1 MAQNPFEKALQD
13 EGLVGT
19 PLESLARSIYMQES
33 GAGKNT
39 KTSNAGA
46 VGGMQILPGTF
57 NEMLPGG
64 NINDPYDNSRA
75 GLRYI
80 KKLSDMSGGDPSLV
94 AAGYYGGPGGMQKA
108 KQGVAVSDPRNP
120 NAPTTL
126 EYAKQVTSRQG
137 KNVSRETLKPESVI
151 ADAGEGYQAAYALM
165 AMADEEP
172 ETEREKEAKEAQ
184 ADISAAQQFSALK
197 KQLSGIKPASPFA
210 AQGSEEPQN
219 FKDGG
224 EVEDDEDDRREAKK
238 ELELFL
244 KKATREESP
253 LDVKFTV
260 PPSQP
265 MVVEGLGVQRGA
277 PPSVMG
283 RVGYDQDGFRVGASG
298 VAVKTPQG
306 VKYMPGMY
314 DVGYRTPMAGGELDM
329 SYSRAIKSMP
339 GMPTPQMANVRYVR
353 KFEKGGEAQA
363 NETSKK
369 DFEDFLKQETP
380 YEQKDLEGKIAHRL
394 GLSSALDA
402 ANRAPSEMGFR
413 NDAGTKG
420 DAVRHMALM
429 RGIEQKYGPFAAKA
443 LGYAHEVGNVF
454 DGKTNLFKPEGRAA
468 LARDW
473 EMDTRNNALGLELS
487 KQAGGDE
494 AKFRELMAKALADK
508 QADYYAQEYSNTMP
522 SSSGNFSNARKMLKE
537 AKIGQVRKR
546 AEGSPEEGEVSGRTF
561 EEGGPETAKKM
572 LKDVGR
578 GVSYYPYDLVGAP
591 VDIINMGLKGV
602 DYFTGSKL
610 ATDKPVGGSDYLI
623 EKSRKAGIAEKP
635 TGSAAEDLARLGS
648 AFINPASGARATG
661 RVLGKAGQLGQD
673 VLEDLSLA
681 PTGQGGSKMA
691 QLVTSQAQPSFAVPP
706 GEAKKALQQLDLNM
720 IKPTAE
726 SPFVGRLEQL
736 LFDNPQE
743 VFNPQQLLGWGK
755 KTLKGSDADRL
766 EEAIKPLM
774 GEKKLTKQ
782 QVLEQVNQT
791 FSPKRFT
798 IETTAVNEPIRGNT
812 FISTYMGDDFPYK
825 VEDVKKLGTI
835 VARKPSN
842 LNVEQL
848 RLEGALD
855 SVITHPDAT
864 EAYVRGIDTE
874 IYNNNLKNIQM
885 YLKEM
890 PLDKAN
896 KEQAAQ
902 LFEDFSQSNRDLAN
916 HRYVKE
922 LYRDY
927 DKIKYDMDEQERLTN
942 LQGIADSLGLDS
954 NLLDLNQLE
963 KLVSSTLNTGTLTG
977 LQAKAKEATDMMEWF
992 VRKMSPEQAQF
1003 FPGRKGHEF
1012 QGANA
1017 ISFSRYV
1024 DIPVGDKNL
1033 IGVSEYQSDLRRHL
1047 KKGGERTKNVS
1058 DIEVYPKMEKRDDE
1072 LKQNMIKNV
1081 IYGAAKMEKD
1091 GVVLPGMMS
1100 DKAVLYTD
1108 VAKQAKA
1115 ALKDMGLSKNNLA
1128 VIDARKVYDP
1138 KKIDNKL
1145 MEMYS
1150 GMIDSSEAGRV
1161 RTVNDIPADI
1171 KEDLLAKLSPYV
1183 IYLPK
1188 KDRSQI
1194 MQIGVPYAKGG
1205 FVEKK
1210 Y

>member
-1 MAQNPFEKALQD
+1 MAQNPFEKALAD

-33 GAGKNT
+33 GGGRNT

-57 NEMLPGG
+57 QEVLPGG
-64 NINDPYDNSRA
+64 DINDPYQNSVA

-80 KKLSDMSGGDPSLV
+80 KKLSGMAGGDPSLV

-126 EYAKQVTSRQG
+126 EYAKQVLSRTDNKG
-137 KNVSRETLKPESVI
+137 NVSRGTPKAIQENI
-151 ADAGEGYQAAYALM
+151 ANLGEGYQAAYALM

-172 ETEREKEAKEAQ
+172 ETEREIEAREAAEEQ
-184 ADISAAQQFSALK
+184 SAAQQFAAIQ
-197 KQLSGIKPASPFA
+197 KQLASVKPASPFA
-210 AQGSEEPQN
+210 AQEPQG

-224 EVEDDEDDRREAKK
+224 EVEDEDKDEEEQTARRE
-238 ELELFL
+238 LQLFL

-253 LDVKFTV
+253 LDVKFTA

-265 MVVEGLGVQRGA
+265 MVQEGLGVMPAA
-277 PPSVMG
+277 PPSIMG
-283 RVGYDQDGFRVGASG
+283 RVGYQGDNFRAGASG

-314 DVGYRTPMAGGELDM
+314 DIGYRTPMAGGELDM
-329 SYSRAIKSMP
+329 SYSRGMKNMP

-353 KFEKGGEAQA
+353 KFEEGGEA
-363 NETSKK
+363 NK
-369 DFEDFLKQETP
+369 DAQGSSGGFERFVAKTIGVDKAWDKSLDAP
-380 YEQKDLEGKIAHRL
+380 YEM
-394 GLSSALDA
+394 GLSEDS
-402 ANRAPSEMGFR
+402 
-413 NDAGTKG
+413 GTRG
-420 DAVRHMALM
+420 DAVRHMTLM
-429 RGIEQKYGPFAAKA
+429 REIEKKYNPTVAKT
-443 LGYAHEVGNVF
+443 LGYAHEFIGGPMQYFSN
-454 DGKTNLFKPEGRAA
+454 GEPQSS
-468 LARDW
+468 RDR
-473 EMDTRNNALGLELS
+473 EMDLRNNALGLELS
-487 KQAGGDE
+487 KQAGGDD
-494 AKFRELMAKALADK
+494 AKFKELMRQALENK
-508 QADYYAQEYSNTMP
+508 QADFYREEYTGKRSAPGGT
-522 SSSGNFSNARKMLKE
+522 K
-537 AKIGQVRKR
+537 VRKR
-546 AEGSPEEGEVSGRTF
+546 AEGSPEMGEVSGRTF

-572 LKDVGR
+572 LKDVAR
-578 GVSYYPYDLVGAP
+578 GVQFYPYDLVGAP

-602 DYFTGSKL
+602 DYVTGSKL
-610 ATDKPVGGSDYLI
+610 ATEKPVGGSAYLI
-623 EKSRKAGIAEKP
+623 DKSNKLGIAEKP
-635 TGSAAEDLARLGS
+635 TGSAAEELARFGS

-661 RVLGKAGQLGQD
+661 RVLSKAGDVAAKGAEKVGLEATRAITKNPDVTAAQMYEAMLGQQTP
-673 VLEDLSLA
+673 VS
-681 PTGQGGSKMA
+681 
-691 QLVTSQAQPSFAVPP
+691 AVAAP
-706 GEAKKALQQLDLNM
+706 GESKKALQQLDVSM

-726 SPFVGRLEQL
+726 SPFVGRLEQI

-743 VFNPQQLLGWGK
+743 VFNPQQLLGWGR

-825 VEDVKKLGTI
+825 VDNVKKLGTI
-835 VARKPSN
+835 VARKPSG
-842 LNVEQL
+842 LNVDQL

-855 SVITHPDAT
+855 SVITHPEAT

-874 IYNNNLKNIQM
+874 IYNNGLKNIQM

-896 KEQAAQ
+896 KQQAAQ
-902 LFEDFSQSNRDLAN
+902 LFEDLTQSNRDLAN
-916 HRYVKE
+916 YRYVKE
-922 LYRDY
+922 LHRDY

-942 LQGIADSLGLDS
+942 LQGIAESLGLDS
-954 NLLDLNQLE
+954 NLLNLNQLE
-963 KLVSSTLNTGTLTG
+963 KLVSSTLNTGTLTS
-977 LQAKAKEATDMMEWF
+977 LQDKAKSATDMMEF
-992 VRKMSPEQAQF
+992 FLKKMSPEQAQF

-1047 KKGGERTKNVS
+1047 KKGLNKTKDVA
-1058 DIEVYPKMEKRDDE
+1058 DIEVYPNMAKRDDE

-1100 DKAVLYTD
+1100 NKAVLYTD

-1115 ALKDMGLSKNNLA
+1115 ALKDMGLNKNNLTI
-1128 VIDARKVYDP
+1128 IDPRKVYDP
-1138 KKIDNKL
+1138 KKIDDKL

-1150 GMIDSSEAGRV
+1150 GMIDSSEATRV
-1161 RTVNDIPADI
+1161 RTIEDIPADI

-1194 MQIGVPYAKGG
+1194 MQTGVPYAKGG
-1205 FVEKK
+1205 LVEKK

>member
-1 MAQNPFEKALQD
+1 MAQNPFEQALVD

-33 GAGKNT
+33 SGGRNT

-80 KKLSDMSGGDPSLV
+80 KKLSDMSGGDPTLT

-126 EYAKQVTSRQG
+126 EYAKQVLSRTDNKG
-137 KNVSRETLKPESVI
+137 NVSRETLKPESVI

-165 AMADEEP
+165 SMADEEP
-172 ETEREKEAKEAQ
+172 ETTREAEAREAQ
-184 ADISAAQQFSALK
+184 EYASAAQQFSTLK
-197 KQLSGIKPASPFA
+197 KQLSGIKSASPFT

-224 EVEDDEDDRREAKK
+224 EVEDDDDDDRREAKK

-253 LDVKFTV
+253 LDVKFTA

-277 PPSVMG
+277 PPSVQG
-283 RVGYDQDGFRVGASG
+283 RVGYQGDNFRMGASG

-329 SYSRAIKSMP
+329 SYMRGMKTMP

-420 DAVRHMALM
+420 DAVRHMVLM
-429 RGIEQKYGPFAAKA
+429 RGIEQKYGPYVAKT

-537 AKIGQVRKR
+537 MPKEGVRKR
-546 AEGSPEEGEVSGRTF
+546 AGGSPEEGEVSGRTF

-572 LKDVGR
+572 LKDVAR

-591 VDIINMGLKGV
+591 VDIINLGLKGV
-602 DYFTGSKL
+602 DWATGSKL
-610 ATDKPVGGSDYLI
+610 ATEKPVGGSADLI
-623 EKSRKAGIAEKP
+623 DRFNKIGVAEKP
-635 TGSAAEDLARLGS
+635 TGSVSEEVARLGS
-648 AFINPASGARATG
+648 AFINPAAGARATG
-661 RVLGKAGQLGQD
+661 RVLSKAGDVAAKGAEKVGLEATRAITKNPDVTAAQMYEAMLGPQGPVSAAVRPKGGVFLGAKTYTDTPLTREDEELKMLVESLNLESPQGKAIGD
-673 VLEDLSLA
+673 FFD
-681 PTGQGGSKMA
+681 
-691 QLVTSQAQPSFAVPP
+691 
-706 GEAKKALQQLDLNM
+706 KKVRKYLQNQKGTPDD
-720 IKPTAE
+720 P
-726 SPFVGRLEQL
+726 
-736 LFDNPQE
+736 
-743 VFNPQQLLGWGK
+743 VFNALLQGRIQPRYLGNAETWQAARAG
-755 KTLKGSDADRL
+755 DP
-766 EEAIKPLM
+766 EAIKAARMAYDAQQNRSPLLF
-774 GEKKLTKQ
+774 EEALAKKQKNDYPWNEVTKVQ
-782 QVLEQVNQT
+782 SSLHDLIKKQA
-791 FSPKRFT
+791 PG
-798 IETTAVNEPIRGNT
+798 EPIGIGATPLLIGKKHGLRDPNNIYERQAGVQEIKKDLSAGSLLRMLNNT
-812 FISTYMGDDFPYK
+812 DLPPHIRQAAASGEPVFTPYGGIEDFHNPYK
-825 VEDVKKLGTI
+825 
-835 VARKPSN
+835 
-842 LNVEQL
+842 L
-848 RLEGALD
+848 REIKDYLATKNPEEIKNMGFIDA
-855 SVITHPDAT
+855 ITKSDEWHA
-864 EAYVRGIDTE
+864 
-874 IYNNNLKNIQM
+874 
-885 YLKEM
+885 
-890 PLDKAN
+890 
-896 KEQAAQ
+896 
-902 LFEDFSQSNRDLAN
+902 DLAN
-916 HRYVKE
+916 KADLAGPTKYTYKEVIAGTEPVLDTKKGKLNWVQVKTK
-922 LYRDY
+922 D
-927 DKIKYDMDEQERLTN
+927 
-942 LQGIADSLGLDS
+942 A
-954 NLLDLNQLE
+954 LE
-963 KLVSSTLNTGTLTG
+963 KEGELMGHCIGGPGHCEPFVKGDTKVFSLRDVNGMPHTTVEI
-977 LQAKAKEATDMMEWF
+977 AKADGKFNRIVEL
-992 VRKMSPEQAQF
+992 K
-1003 FPGRKGHEF
+1003 GRKNSVPSKYFDEVDEF
-1012 QGANA
+1012 LNDYQGKLGDTRMSITEEDRFLPQQWRSPYTPVYKIVREDEAGA
-1017 ISFSRYV
+1017 QVRYFDRDGAAV
-1024 DIPVGDKNL
+1024 D
-1033 IGVSEYQSDLRRHL
+1033 EYML
-1047 KKGGERTKNVS
+1047 
-1058 DIEVYPKMEKRDDE
+1058 RDDPRFP
-1072 LKQNMIKNV
+1072 Q
-1081 IYGAAKMEKD
+1081 D
-1091 GVVLPGMMS
+1091 
-1100 DKAVLYTD
+1100 
-1108 VAKQAKA
+1108 
-1115 ALKDMGLSKNNLA
+1115 
-1128 VIDARKVYDP
+1128 
-1138 KKIDNKL
+1138 
-1145 MEMYS
+1145 
-1150 GMIDSSEAGRV
+1150 
-1161 RTVNDIPADI
+1161 
-1171 KEDLLAKLSPYV
+1171 
-1183 IYLPK
+1183 
-1188 KDRSQI
+1188 
-1194 MQIGVPYAKGG
+1194 
-1205 FVEKK
+1205 
-1210 Y
+1210 